1 MSQYIETKLKDNGF
15 STECQEQILD
25 DDIFGKCRDG
35 TMCEGLVD
43 SVDVD
48 VYNCKMEMLK
58 DTSGC

>member
-1 MSQYIETKLKDNGF
+1 MDF
-15 STECQEQILD
+15 SLSVKKQILD

-35 TMCEGLVD
+35 TMCERLVD

>member
-48 VYNCKMEMLK
+48 VYN
-58 DTSGC
+58 

>member
-25 DDIFGKCRDG
+25 DIFGKYRDD

-48 VYNCKMEMLK
+48 VYNCKMKMLK